1 MSMNFKKTA
10 IAAGMFTALAAT
22 SMSAHAV
29 RETEA
34 GEANLVPF
42 VLWSSSVFDNNPTIF
57 GINTVIKLTVP
68 MSVGNDVIPNFY
80 TAIHTSPTNG
90 TINKPG
96 KQKPADPDLVP
107 SNTVHWYFM
116 DQTSVHRLNGT
127 IDVTPEDVAV
137 LDWGAFVRKNGKQG
151 EFDGFPGYMVLVTEA
166 GAGGDDADFSFFAE
180 AWMFAGVRAGANPDT
195 GGVIGIVDA
204 KIPVMPMSDGADN
217 GSKKP
222 TVENSV
228 IEAGVN
234 QSVIASPLVAGI
246 RTNWSDGNGSDV
258 TVVDLTLGNRNVP
271 IGNANLINALQ
282 VPTLLVVWND
292 RNAGGKWSGLGVDI
306 YNDKEEKCS
315 DSIDL
320 PYQLNLVWAQ
330 TDVTAGKNAQI
341 PFDWPVPKFISGE
354 NPYTGKP
361 FGLDK
366 IFCVPPYQA
375 TPVTDPDG
383 AIALEQ
389 LLQGGFMKLYLPELI
404 DTGIGAPE
412 SAAVAWSVPLQYFV
426 TLETDPA
433 TGDWVPTDISLIPF
447 ETALGHDR
455 GLFSQAP

>member
-22 SMSAHAV
+22 SMSASALI
-29 RETEA
+29 ETEA

-42 VLWSSSVFDNNPTIF
+42 VLWSSSWVSDQPTIL

-68 MSVGNDVIPNFY
+68 MSVGNDTLPNFY

-90 TINKPG
+90 TIGNPG
-96 KQKPADPDLVP
+96 KQKPANPALVP

-116 DQTSVHRLNGT
+116 DQQSIHRLNGT

-151 EFDGFPGYMVLVTEA
+151 EFDGFPGYMVLVTESA
-166 GAGGDDADFSFFAE
+166 AGGDDADFAFFAE
-180 AWMFAGVRAGANPDT
+180 AWMFAGIRAGANADT
-195 GGVIGIVDA
+195 GGVIGIIDA
-204 KIPVMPMSDGADN
+204 KIPVLPMSDGADN
-217 GSKKP
+217 GSKTP

-228 IEAGVN
+228 IEAGVSQN
-234 QSVIASPLVAGI
+234 VIASPLIAGI
-246 RTNWSDGNGSDV
+246 RTNYSNGNGSDV

-271 IGNANLINALQ
+271 IGSLNPINILQ
-282 VPTLLVVWND
+282 VPTLMVVWND

-320 PYQLNLVWAQ
+320 PYQLNLVWVE
-330 TDVTAGKNAQI
+330 TDVTMGKNQQFPVA
-341 PFDWPVPKFISGE
+341 WPKPKFITAKS
-354 NPYTGKP
+354 PYTGKS

-366 IFCVPPYQA
+366 AFCVPPYQE

-383 AIALEQ
+383 AIALEH
-389 LLQGGFMKLYLPELI
+389 LLQGGFMKLYLPELV
-404 DTGIGAPE
+404 DNGINVPE
-412 SAAVAWSVPLQYFV
+412 SAAAAFSVPLQYFV

-447 ETALGHDR
+447 ETALGHNR